1 MTDVDPT
8 TTLRGDEADLFQ
20 RLQTRLLRA
29 VRREVTASEEVIED
43 ACSFAWSQLLR
54 CQPRRDTVYGWL
66 CKTAIREAWRLSRR
80 ERRDLRID
88 GLTSDGDGEALQLRA
103 PVDLETMIDAR
114 RALAA
119 LAALPDRERRYLTL
133 RVAGHSYVEI
143 RALTQ
148 ATHTNVNKHL
158 VRARARLRAG
168 ENRIAA

>member
-1 MTDVDPT
+1 MTGVDAT
-8 TTLRGDEADLFQ
+8 VTLHGDEGDLFR
-20 RLQTRLLRA
+20 RLQPRLLRA

-80 ERRDLRID
+80 ERRDVRVE
-88 GLTSDGDGEALQLRA
+88 GFTPDGDGEGLQLRA
-103 PVDLETMIDAR
+103 PVELETMIDAR
-114 RALAA
+114 CALAA
-119 LAALPDRERRYLTL
+119 LAALPERERRYLTL
-133 RVAGHSYVEI
+133 LVAGHSYVEI

-168 ENRIAA
+168 ERRLAA